1 MSLDAFMA
9 AMGIDKAHFIG
20 NSMGGQAALKL
31 AVDHP
36 ARVDKLVVIG
46 SGVIK
51 AGSIFQPM
59 PLEGIRNIA
68 NYYKDGGPSIAK
80 MRQLAGKFGE
90 QQISHYRRA
99 GPRTV

>member
-1 MSLDAFMA
+1 MIKDQRLTFLADVLDAFMA
-9 AMGIDKAHFIG
+9 AMGIEKAHFIG

-36 ARVDKLVVIG
+36 SRVDKVVVIG

-59 PLEGIRNIA
+59 PLEGIRDIA
-68 NYYKDGGPSIAK
+68 QLIIRKTVHPSRKCASCWK
-80 MRQLAGKFGE
+80 
-90 QQISHYRRA
+90 
-99 GPRTV
+99 V